1 MRFRISA
8 RWRLWWALPVLAAV
22 YVLLVLGA
30 SKWVDG
36 ERIDLTR
43 DQLYTLSPGTLDIL
57 DRLRQPLDL
66 TLYFSD
72 RASHGLPQMR
82 AYHQR
87 VVNML
92 DEIVRHSNGRVHVT
106 QVDPLPFSEDEDRAS
121 AAGLTSVRGEGAG
134 GAIFFGLA
142 GRNAESGRTAAIP
155 FFLLA
160 KERFIEYDITKL
172 LYDLSTRHKPRVAIY
187 SGLPIWGSN
196 ADDRDATPPWT
207 ALQQL
212 RQLFDV
218 RRLDPTALASLGV
231 ADTDALVLIQPAG
244 LSQADTQAV
253 DRYVQRGGHLL
264 VFVDPDSE
272 VGGGA
277 TSDLPTLFRAWGV
290 AFDPGQV
297 LLDRSRALVV
307 QSPISGDAVRSP
319 AVQGLTGDELN
330 RRDPVT
336 AALSVIDVSSA
347 GYFSLSPD
355 TVTRLDPLIQSTTE
369 AMSVPTGLVR
379 DALDPSTLYK
389 DYQPEG
395 RHFAIAVRL
404 QGKLASAFP
413 ADAAGEAPASP
424 RNPEVILVGDTDL
437 LSDRLWVQTSTSQG
451 QTLVSPFANNGDFF
465 VNAVDDLAGPSDLIA
480 IRGRAVAERRFTRVD
495 ALRRQADEKFK
506 AKQSELQTELS
517 ETEQR
522 LAALKQSAH
531 GRSQTAAQKTAVDQF
546 EQRKLEIRSE
556 LRAVQRSLDADIE
569 RLSMLLK
576 FIDIL
581 LMPILVALA
590 GLIYGAWRVRRRRAG
605 GEWQ

>member
-8 RWRLWWALPVLAAV
+8 SWRLWVGLPVFAAI
-22 YVLLVLGA
+22 YVLLVLGS
-30 SKWVDG
+30 SKWLDSV
-36 ERIDLTR
+36 RIDLTQ
-43 DQLYTLSPGTLDIL
+43 DHLYTLSPGTLDIL
-57 DRLRQPLDL
+57 DHLRQSLKL

-92 DEIVRHSNGRVHVT
+92 DEIARHSHGRVHVAL
-106 QVDPLPFSEDEDRAS
+106 VDPLPFSEDEDRAT
-121 AAGLTSVRGEGAG
+121 AAGLTSVRDEGSG

-142 GRNAESGRTAAIP
+142 GRNTNDGRTAAIP

-160 KERFIEYDITKL
+160 KERFIEYDIAKL
-172 LYDLSTRHKPRVAIY
+172 LYDLNTTRKPRVAIY
-187 SGLPIWGSN
+187 SGLPIWGSS
-196 ADDRDATPPWT
+196 DRDGNATPPWT

-218 RRLDPTALASLGV
+218 RRLDSDTLASLGV

-244 LSQADTQAV
+244 LSRADVQAV

-272 VGGGA
+272 VGGGEA
-277 TSDLPTLFRAWGV
+277 SDLPSLFNAWGV
-290 AFDPGQV
+290 AFDRHRV

-307 QSPISGDAVRSP
+307 QSPVSGAPVRSP
-319 AVQGLTGDELN
+319 AVLGLTGDELN

-336 AALSVIDVSSA
+336 AALSVIDVSST
-347 GYFSLSPD
+347 GYFGLLPGSN
-355 TVTRLDPLIQSTTE
+355 TRLDPLIQSTTE
-369 AMSVPTGLVR
+369 AMTVPTGLVR

-404 QGKLASAFP
+404 QGKLPSAFP
-413 ADAAGEAPASP
+413 ADAPGKTPT
-424 RNPEVILVGDTDL
+424 RKPEVILVGDTDL
-437 LSDRLWVQTSTSQG
+437 LSDRLWVQTSLAQG

-506 AKQSELQTELS
+506 AKQSELQAELS
-517 ETEQR
+517 DTEQR
-522 LAALKQSAH
+522 LAVLKQVSH
-531 GRSQTAAQKTAVDQF
+531 GRGQTAEQKAAAAQFV
-546 EQRKLEIRSE
+546 QRKLAIRDE

-569 RLSMLLK
+569 HLSMLLK
-576 FIDIL
+576 FLDIL
-581 LMPILVALA
+581 LMPILVTLV
-590 GLIYGAWRVRRRRAG
+590 GLMYGAWRVRRRRAG
-605 GEWQ
+605 GEWR